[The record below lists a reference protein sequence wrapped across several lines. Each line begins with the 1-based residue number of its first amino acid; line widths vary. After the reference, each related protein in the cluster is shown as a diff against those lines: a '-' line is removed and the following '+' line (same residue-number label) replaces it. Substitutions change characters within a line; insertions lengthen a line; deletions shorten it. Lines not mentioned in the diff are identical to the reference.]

1 MSNKIRVV
9 HESKA
14 KRSRREFWKRAFIW
28 AFIVLFAFSVAG
40 GVIALTVTNR

>member
-9 HESKA
+9 HETKA
-14 KRSRREFWKRAFIW
+14 KRARRELWKRLFIW

-40 GVIALTVTNR
+40 GVVAMVRR